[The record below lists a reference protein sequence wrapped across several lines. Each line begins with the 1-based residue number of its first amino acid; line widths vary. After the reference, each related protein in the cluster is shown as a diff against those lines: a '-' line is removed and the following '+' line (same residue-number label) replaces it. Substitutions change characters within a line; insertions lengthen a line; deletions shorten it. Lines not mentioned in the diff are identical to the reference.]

1 MQFNTREYE
10 WSDTSVV
17 VAGRLVTGIRGVS
30 YTSSQEKEALYGKG
44 NKPHAIQRGNKSYS
58 GNIKLLQ
65 SELEALERAAGG
77 DALDVSFNIVVA
89 YGNPSKGDAISTD
102 LLKSC
107 EITEIPK
114 GMDQND
120 KFMEIELPIV
130 MLDVIRDYK

>member
-1 MQFNTREYE
+1 MKCVES
-10 WSDTSVV
+10 W
-17 VAGRLVTGIRGVS
+17 
-30 YTSSQEKEALYGKG
+30 YTLQTEQKAVWEALYGKG

-58 GNIKLLQ
+58 GNIRLLQ

-114 GMDQND
+114 GMNQND